1 MVPGN
6 TYQDCSHDQLTAE
19 LNARIMIDFNL
30 TRQEIVMLMR
40 TFESA
45 KHMEDVQ
52 EETQRIL
59 DCYDKLSEDK

>member
-1 MVPGN
+1 M
-6 TYQDCSHDQLTAE
+6 L
-19 LNARIMIDFNL
+19 DFNL
-30 TRQEIVMLMR
+30 TRQEVVTLMH

-45 KHMEDVQ
+45 AHKKDVQ